1 LALPLSERRLLSS
14 SDGYSAE
21 RETIV
26 ITYYEPHTLDHRF
39 RGVVDHGAELRSHWN
54 LLVSNAGGSDHPGT
68 ASQAGPLIYNLTSI
82 IMPRKLYTPKLSD
95 DVVRALY
102 REGLRRR
109 QPMTVVAD
117 TLLRQSLG
125 RIANDPPLLR
135 VCEDPKPY
143 SAKIDN
149 PDAA

>member
-1 LALPLSERRLLSS
+1 
-14 SDGYSAE
+14 
-21 RETIV
+21 
-26 ITYYEPHTLDHRF
+26 
-39 RGVVDHGAELRSHWN
+39 
-54 LLVSNAGGSDHPGT
+54 
-68 ASQAGPLIYNLTSI
+68 
-82 IMPRKLYTPKLSD
+82 MPRTLYSPKLSD

-135 VCEDPKPY
+135 VCEDPTPY
-143 SAKIDN
+143 GVTINN
-149 PDAA
+149 PEAA